1 MRLYAVLFALTLSA
15 CATSRQG
22 DGDARPPRRLAAAP
36 SGDVVLSGPGF
47 IDATDRLL
55 PPPAVLPV
63 RTMDAEAADLD
74 ADGDLDLVLA
84 GEWEPNVV
92 LLNDG
97 EGRFSATPLPVP
109 PGLAAPARAPGLAAG
124 YDSEDI
130 AAVDLDGDGHLD
142 LVFVSEDDAGLGRTD
157 VHQVYRGRG
166 DGTFVRVP
174 GALPDSEANAVA
186 HADVTGDG
194 AIDLVVVGAGQ
205 DRLLVGDGA
214 GRFTDET
221 AARLPVESETGQDA
235 EFVDVDLDGDLDVV
249 VGHEGGHRL
258 WVNDGTGRFADET
271 AARLPDPGNVEARKV
286 TPVDVDGDGDADL
299 FFSHVGWE
307 GRQPQDRLALNDGA
321 GRFADATATHLPPD
335 TLTTLD
341 AKAVDVDGDG
351 DPDLVRAGEGFT
363 HVLLNDGTGR
373 FGPGPDLLETVPPGA
388 GIALEAAD
396 VDGDGAADLF
406 VGWHAGYGPG
416 VVSQNRLILG
426 VGAASGP
433 AGSGPALRP

>member
-1 MRLYAVLFALTLSA
+1 MT
-15 CATSRQG
+15 
-22 DGDARPPRRLAAAP
+22 ARHLPSPAA
-36 SGDVVLSGPGF
+36 
-47 IDATDRLL
+47 
-55 PPPAVLPV
+55 LPV

-97 EGRFSATPLPVP
+97 SGRFTSGPPLTVP

-130 AAVDLDGDGHLD
+130 AIDDLDGDGHLD

-166 DGTFVRVP
+166 DGTFDRVP

-186 HADVTGDG
+186 HADLTGDG
-194 AIDLVVVGAGQ
+194 AVDLLVVGAGQ
-205 DRLLVGDGA
+205 DRLLINDGA
-214 GRFTDET
+214 GRFVDET
-221 AARLPVESETGQDA
+221 AVRLPVEDATGQDA
-235 EFVDVDLDGDLDVV
+235 EFVDVDGDGDLDVV
-249 VGHEGGHRL
+249 VGSEGGHRL
-258 WVNDGTGRFADET
+258 WVNDGTGRFMDET

-286 TPVDVDGDGDADL
+286 TPVDADSDGDVDL

-307 GRQPQDRLALNDGA
+307 GRQPQDHLALNDGA
-321 GRFADATATHLPPD
+321 GRFADATAMHLPPD

-351 DPDLVRAGEGFT
+351 DPDLVRTGEGFV

-373 FGPGPDLLETVPPGA
+373 FGPGPDLIEDGPPGA
-388 GIALEAAD
+388 GIALELAD
-396 VDGDGAADLF
+396 INGDGAADLF

-416 VVSQNRLILG
+416 TVSRDRLVLG
-426 VGAASGP
+426 VSAVP
-433 AGSGPALRP
+433 TPRP